1 MPPSITPFH
10 SVRTLAF
17 RPRATSASA
26 SAFRHANPV
35 SGVKRRAFADE
46 APFEKQNALS
56 EAEKGEVGPN
66 MQQAEHVSEEAAKMS
81 QIMGTG
87 EGPDMEQ
94 GTPVQDVRYILLSTS
109 QLMETET
116 LMETIDGY

>member
-1 MPPSITPFH
+1 MTPFH

-17 RPRATSASA
+17 RPRATST
-26 SAFRHANPV
+26 FRTANAV
-35 SGVKRRAFADE
+35 IGVKRRAFADE

-66 MQQAEHVSEEAAKMS
+66 MEQAEHVSEEAAKMS
-81 QIMGTG
+81 KIMGTG

-94 GTPVQDVRYILLSTS
+94 GTPVQDVRIALR
-109 QLMETET
+109 
-116 LMETIDGY
+116 I